1 LEENGEESLKLFCDR
16 RRGTEKKKWR
26 SSRMQKVKQ
35 KLRNPIYRVL
45 EILGKAKKNSETLVL
60 QFLAL
65 TRGIGVQKK

>member
-45 EILGKAKKNSETLVL
+45 KILEKAKK
-60 QFLAL
+60 
-65 TRGIGVQKK
+65 IQKRFCFNF